1 MENNTVMQTTG
12 NDAQVPVTMGYDTLE
27 GFKLM
32 QRVAQM
38 FAQSSL
44 VPKNYQGATR

>member
-1 MENNTVMQTTG
+1 MTELMKKENATT
-12 NDAQVPVTMGYDTLE
+12 DVVMGYSTVE

-32 QRVAQM
+32 QRVANM